1 MSTDR
6 LRARHLGWIAAAL
19 VAASLTAA
27 CSDDGGDAVS
37 HTPLAT
43 TAPGGSDL
51 LCDIV
56 PRQSVATALGYEPG
70 AVETNHG
77 DTTTLTTDPN
87 TGHVNGRC
95 LIRSA
100 TRSEMALTV
109 TVLWPS
115 TEQQQ
120 AVQAKL
126 TEGTDYTFPSDFA
139 EGYADGSP
147 SSAVAEVIW
156 GDYVVTVV
164 DNEPADGRDPL
175 KDSVALV
182 HQVIDAID
190 LAKTPADGASSSG

>member
-77 DTTTLTTDPN
+77 DTTTITTDPN

-115 TEQQQ
+115 H
-120 AVQAKL
+120 VMRRPVS
-126 TEGTDYTFPSDFA
+126 TFRVHSSCGRTSGNGRGGVRWWPPKK
-139 EGYADGSP
+139 YSP
-147 SSAVAEVIW
+147 SNGS
-156 GDYVVTVV
+156 GF
-164 DNEPADGRDPL
+164 PCSPGPRPDGLRN
-175 KDSVALV
+175 
-182 HQVIDAID
+182 
-190 LAKTPADGASSSG
+190 T